1 MLYPDIY
8 YVTNM
13 NLRSG
18 KTYNYFEKCNNCQ
31 TLNKVMK
38 RQAKADRAV
47 SCGQISE
54 GEYLMLSN
62 IAKELYEWLTE
73 SCDCLEP
80 VDEDDHRELEDGEM
94 LVEEVTVRNG
104 LDHGRVI
111 LRSTEPDDPTTRR
124 NGESDTF
131 AVYNRETLEEI
142 GWATARPMLIG
153 PSWTYHFTN

>member
-1 MLYPDIY
+1 
-8 YVTNM
+8 M

-80 VDEDDHRELEDGEM
+80 ADEDAQLGLWNEDDG
-94 LVEEVTVRNG
+94 VIIDVHEVTIQ
-104 LDHGRVI
+104 GRVV
-111 LRSTEPDDPTTRR
+111 LQSTEPVVGNSCFTIYD
-124 NGESDTF
+124 
-131 AVYNRETLEEI
+131 RETLEEI
-142 GWATARPMLIG
+142 GCAIVDDGVAPERWE
-153 PSWTYHFTN
+153 YHFD

>member
-1 MLYPDIY
+1 
-8 YVTNM
+8 M

-18 KTYNYFEKCNNCQ
+18 KTYNYFEKCDNCQ

-47 SCGQISE
+47 GCGQISE

-80 VDEDDHRELEDGEM
+80 EDDHRELEDDHRELEDDG
-94 LVEEVTVRNG
+94 VIIDVQEVT
-104 LDHGRVI
+104 I
-111 LRSTEPDDPTTRR
+111 QS
-124 NGESDTF
+124 
-131 AVYNRETLEEI
+131 
-142 GWATARPMLIG
+142 G
-153 PSWTYHFTN
+153 PFTIEKHSKKSAI

>member
-1 MLYPDIY
+1 
-8 YVTNM
+8 M

-80 VDEDDHRELEDGEM
+80 EDDHRELEDDG
-94 LVEEVTVRNG
+94 VIIDVHEVTIQ
-104 LDHGRVI
+104 GRVV
-111 LRSTEPDDPTTRR
+111 LQSTEPVVGNSCFTIYD
-124 NGESDTF
+124 
-131 AVYNRETLEEI
+131 RETCEEI
-142 GWATARPMLIG
+142 GYAIVDDEVAPERWE
-153 PSWTYHFTN
+153 YYFD